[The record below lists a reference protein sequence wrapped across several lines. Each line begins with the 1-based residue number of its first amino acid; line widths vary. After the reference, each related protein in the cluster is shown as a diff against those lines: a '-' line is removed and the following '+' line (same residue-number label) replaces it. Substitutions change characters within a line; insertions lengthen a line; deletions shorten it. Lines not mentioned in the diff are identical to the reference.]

1 MKYENNMFIS
11 EEAFYDKQFKN
22 PVYIVLMHSG
32 TPLANVI
39 KKATGDEFSHACIAF
54 NSKLDPLYSF
64 GSKGNGEHGTG
75 FAVNSPK
82 DKFFDKYSA
91 KYSVYVMYVS
101 NKAYRSMKER
111 LQYFIDKKDKLKYD
125 IKGLIDIWFNNDS
138 EDHEKWFCSRF
149 VMEIVSKAQ
158 ELSKVPSLW
167 KPQDITNLDNIS
179 LVNRGFNFYN
189 YDYKITERH
198 CKDIKHHQ
206 YDPSDVLYEGI
217 SDSTA
222 KDMGSKKTVS
232 LSSYSKMG
240 ISDSFIQVYKKEFPR
255 LSHVRVNNH
264 TKGYVWLDG
273 NELVAMVNVEEKDDD
288 SKWIQG
294 LEVFG
299 SYKGQGLAKQ
309 VLDMAVK
316 NLGATR
322 LAVQKNNE
330 IAIHT
335 YKSYGF
341 KIDKTTDSGYYM
353 VLKSAMDE
361 SATVREL
368 NPTLSEDC
376 KISADMARE
385 KLKLLKKENQMKFC
399 KSRAVEPTN
408 EGWVFGEYTIDS
420 ESSAKEL
427 QRFIRFINEIV
438 KTSNYRGCMEMPDLS
453 VGNIGKLYIKEG
465 SVYDTLSES
474 LIGYGGTIYNA
485 INEAGDNVKYF
496 KNPARQLK
504 VKKSKKQNVQSDLG
518 DYTDVGSYDASSF
531 SAAPSTGQKSSN
543 ESDDVD
549 NVDLKDLEQA
559 ADKARKAITKEI
571 VACRDYCSA
580 FETVMKPYL
589 GSNSFAVIRWNITKV
604 DNADYFASC
613 RETIYKYAKKS
624 FEETNPGY
632 YMKMDDSCFFI
643 TK

>member
-91 KYSVYVMYVS
+91 KYSVYVMYVT

-125 IKGLIDIWFNNDS
+125 VKGLIDIWFNNDS

-158 ELSKVPSLW
+158 ELTKVPSLW

-222 KDMGSKKTVS
+222 KDMGSKKTVL

-255 LSHVRVNNH
+255 LSHVKVNNH

-309 VLDMAVK
+309 VLDVAVK

-322 LAVQKNNE
+322 LTVQKNNE
-330 IAIHT
+330 ITIHT

-361 SATVREL
+361 SATAREL

-376 KISADMARE
+376 KITADMARE
-385 KLKLLKKENQMKFC
+385 KLKLLKKEK
-399 KSRAVEPTN
+399 
-408 EGWVFGEYTIDS
+408 
-420 ESSAKEL
+420 
-427 QRFIRFINEIV
+427 
-438 KTSNYRGCMEMPDLS
+438 
-453 VGNIGKLYIKEG
+453 
-465 SVYDTLSES
+465 
-474 LIGYGGTIYNA
+474 
-485 INEAGDNVKYF
+485 
-496 KNPARQLK
+496 K
-504 VKKSKKQNVQSDLG
+504 VIQ
-518 DYTDVGSYDASSF
+518 
-531 SAAPSTGQKSSN
+531 
-543 ESDDVD
+543 
-549 NVDLKDLEQA
+549 
-559 ADKARKAITKEI
+559 
-571 VACRDYCSA
+571 
-580 FETVMKPYL
+580 
-589 GSNSFAVIRWNITKV
+589 
-604 DNADYFASC
+604 
-613 RETIYKYAKKS
+613 
-624 FEETNPGY
+624 
-632 YMKMDDSCFFI
+632 
-643 TK
+643 

>member
-64 GSKGNGEHGTG
+64 GSKGNGEHGTD

-91 KYSVYVMYVS
+91 KYSVYVMYVT

-125 IKGLIDIWFNNDS
+125 VKGLIDIWFNNDS

-167 KPQDITNLDNIS
+167 KPQDIANLDNIS

-255 LSHVRVNNH
+255 LSHVKVNNH

-309 VLDMAVK
+309 VLDVAVK

-361 SATVREL
+361 STTTSEL

-376 KISADMARE
+376 KVTADMARE

-408 EGWVFGEYTIDS
+408 EGWVFGEYTINS

-427 QRFIRFINEIV
+427 QRFIRFINEIL

-531 SAAPSTGQKSSN
+531 SANTSTGQKSNN
-543 ESDDVD
+543 EADDVD
-549 NVDLKDLEQA
+549 SIDSKDLEQA
-559 ADKARKAITKEI
+559 ADKARKAISKEI
-571 VACRDYCSA
+571 VSCRDYCEA

-604 DNADYFASC
+604 DNPDYFASC